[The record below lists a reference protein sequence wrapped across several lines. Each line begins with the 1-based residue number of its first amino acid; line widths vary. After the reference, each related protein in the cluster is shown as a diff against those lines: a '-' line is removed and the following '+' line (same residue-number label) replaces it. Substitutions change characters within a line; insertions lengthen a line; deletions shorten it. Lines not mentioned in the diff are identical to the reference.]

1 MSKNSSNANLKV
13 LNLIG
18 AMLQVIQTL
27 VEMLCAVSPAMQPL
41 TAGADFDLVLIAL
54 FISL

>member
-27 VEMLCAVSPAMQPL
+27 VEMLRAVSPAMQPL

>member
-1 MSKNSSNANLKV
+1 
-13 LNLIG
+13 
-18 AMLQVIQTL
+18 MLQVIQTL
-27 VEMLCAVSPAMQPL
+27 VEMLCAVSPVMQPL